1 MARKLHKFVNE
12 VSWRNHLP
20 SWRKL
25 KKDAQKLGKELG
37 DAPTASMVKAS
48 RRQEKEL
55 IASRTKLADKLRRE
69 DAKIREQNKRQAARD
84 SKAGFQSSIAGLTE
98 TSGLKAS
105 QTVFAE
111 KMRQEDALAKKKLR
125 NQESFEKKQREVI
138 RRFVSSNREL
148 REMSGVQKKI
158 LIDKLRDAKTV
169 ESLLALEKRLKHEIT
184 DRNRRERTRTRE
196 LQKQQGISKNLAANL
211 AGVYAV
217 AASSHAVVQT
227 GLTFESLERSML
239 VTSGS
244 AVKAKE
250 NFKFVREEALRLGL
264 DIQNLTSAYV
274 QFQAAAGNKLSQ
286 ADLRQVFVGISEAST
301 ALGLSQ
307 EKQQRVF
314 TAATQ
319 IISKGRV
326 QSEELVGQLSESL
339 GISTRAMTSAAV
351 EIGKI
356 SRNLTPAEQEQQL
369 RKLMERGEILAHEIM
384 PQFGKELSKIANAN
398 DQLAWSLRTGLQP
411 QLSIAQTNI
420 KEITN
425 SFFSGLKPAL
435 MAITKSF
442 NLLAGEGKGLAKV
455 IGTGLGSAIKAASF
469 PFAMLGA
476 LCIDLYNAFKDLTG
490 ATDEGITKFAT
501 FGAKV
506 LGLSFGLAKLIKGF
520 KMLWN
525 IGSKAVGFF
534 TGGSQA
540 ASSMAKGVGGINTG
554 LRGTLSLF
562 SRLNVYLTGL
572 LAVWE
577 ARPGGSMSFTS
588 LFGDSKTAKW
598 WDTPVLEHLRRTGKE
613 ITSNQQKVDVNI
625 HVRSDIDSSGS
636 IIPVVR
642 TEIDNA
648 EEQRMIGFY
657 QNLSASN

>member
-1 MARKLHKFVNE
+1 MARTLHKFVNTIGWRLDRQ
-12 VSWRNHLP
+12 SWN
-20 SWRKL
+20 SVL
-25 KKDAQKLGKELG
+25 KNSRRMGKELG

-69 DAKIREQNKRQAARD
+69 DAKIREQNKRQAAKD
-84 SKAGFQSSIAGLTE
+84 SKAGFQSSISGLTE

-105 QTVFAE
+105 QTLFAE
-111 KMRQEDALAKKKLR
+111 RMRQEDALAKKR
-125 NQESFEKKQREVI
+125 TNNQKTFEKTQQKVLK
-138 RRFVSSNREL
+138 RFVQSTAAIRDLSVIE
-148 REMSGVQKKI
+148 KKV
-158 LIDKLRDAKTV
+158 LLSKLKQAKTT
-169 ESLLALEKRLKHEIT
+169 EDLLHLEKRLKNQVT
-184 DRNRRERTRTRE
+184 DRQRKEKARTRE

-211 AGVYAV
+211 AGAYAGV
-217 AASSHAVVQT
+217 MSGHAVVQT

-506 LGLSFGLAKLIKGF
+506 LGLSYGITKLIRGF
-520 KMLWN
+520 KLLWN
-525 IGSKAVGFF
+525 IGSKVVGFF
-534 TGGSQA
+534 TGAGA
-540 ASSMAKGVGGINTG
+540 TASGMAKGVTSLNMG
-554 LRGTLSLF
+554 LRGTLGLF
-562 SRLNVYLTGL
+562 TRLNPYIASLM
-572 LAVWE
+572 AIWE
-577 ARPGGSMSFTS
+577 SRPGGSMSFTS
-588 LFGDSKTAKW
+588 LFGDSETAKW

-613 ITSNQQKVDVNI
+613 ISSNQKVDVNLNI
-625 HVRSDIDSSGS
+625 VSDVNHNGNIVNTIRS
-636 IIPVVR
+636 
-642 TEIDNA
+642 EIDNDR
-648 EEQRMIGFY
+648 ENQMINFY
-657 QNLSASN
+657 SNLSPSSN

>member
-1 MARKLHKFVNE
+1 MARTLHKFVNT
-12 VSWRNHLP
+12 VGWRLDRQSWNSVLKQSKQLAKQLERANPQTILNPDGTSGTTSNRRRRQPEHDAHARQY
-20 SWRKL
+20 RKL
-25 KKDAQKLGKELG
+25 NAEQKKFEQTQRTVLKRFVLSNAAIRDL
-37 DAPTASMVKAS
+37 DVS
-48 RRQEKEL
+48 EKKVL
-55 IASRTKLADKLRRE
+55 LTKL
-69 DAKIREQNKRQAARD
+69 
-84 SKAGFQSSIAGLTE
+84 
-98 TSGLKAS
+98 
-105 QTVFAE
+105 
-111 KMRQEDALAKKKLR
+111 
-125 NQESFEKKQREVI
+125 KQ
-138 RRFVSSNREL
+138 
-148 REMSGVQKKI
+148 
-158 LIDKLRDAKTV
+158 AKTV
-169 ESLLALEKRLKHEIT
+169 EELLHLEKKLKSQIT

-211 AGVYAV
+211 AGVYAA
-217 AASSHAVVQT
+217 AASGNAIVQT

-244 AVKAKE
+244 AEKAAD
-250 NFKFVREEALRLGL
+250 NFAFVRQTALELGQ
-264 DIQNLTSAYV
+264 DINTLTRAYV
-274 QFQAAAGNKLSQ
+274 NFQAAAGNKMSEK
-286 ADLRQVFVGISEAST
+286 DLRGLFKGLAEYNT
-301 ALGLSQ
+301 ALGVTQ
-307 EKQQRVF
+307 EAQQRSII
-314 TAATQ
+314 AIQQ
-319 IISKGRV
+319 IAGKGTLYA
-326 QSEELVGQLSESL
+326 EEIYGQLAESSA
-339 GISTRAMTSAAV
+339 GSVQQMINAAV
-351 EIGKI
+351 ALGKI
-356 SRNLTPAEQEQQL
+356 DKNLSEVDKERAF
-369 RKLMERGEILAHEIM
+369 RKLMKDGKLLASEILPE
-384 PQFGKELSKIANAN
+384 FGRQLSIAANRN
-398 DQLAWSLRTGLQP
+398 DQLAWSLRTGLGP
-411 QLSIAQTNI
+411 QLSIAKNNVL
-420 KEITN
+420 ELGN
-425 SFFSGLKPAL
+425 EFFKGLKPAL

-455 IGTGLGSAIKAASF
+455 LGSGIGSALKAISF
-469 PFAMLGA
+469 PFVMLGA
-476 LCIDLYNAFKDLTG
+476 LLIDAYNGFKDLTG

-506 LGLSFGLAKLIKGF
+506 LGLSFGLTKLIKGF

-525 IGSKAVGFF
+525 IGSKVVGFF
-534 TGGSQA
+534 TGGSKA
-540 ASSMAKGVGGINTG
+540 ASTMAKGVGGINTG

-625 HVRSDIDSSGS
+625 HVQSDIDSSGN